1 MSNLGFWN
9 TVFQQILGN
18 LPSRSGLM
26 LMQAKF
32 SPPLG
37 MKLCMLLM
45 HGRLMLIWHLL
56 SYTESLQLCL
66 PDRLR
71 CGMHPS
77 A

>member
-1 MSNLGFWN
+1 
-9 TVFQQILGN
+9 
-18 LPSRSGLM
+18 
-26 LMQAKF
+26 MQAKF